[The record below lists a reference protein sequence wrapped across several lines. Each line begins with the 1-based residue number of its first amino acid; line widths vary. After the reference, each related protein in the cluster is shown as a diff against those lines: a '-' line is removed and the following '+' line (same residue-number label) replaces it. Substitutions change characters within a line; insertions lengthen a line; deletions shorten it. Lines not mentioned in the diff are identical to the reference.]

1 MTTHAT
7 PPETAGPHLP
17 LNNPYPP
24 APGHAPGQVFLSP
37 VPVDAAPPKA
47 SITKEAPTTADLT
60 HTQQAITRIRRG
72 ASHLWDHGKKWA
84 LLKDVDDETLHN
96 EVLRRRREEVAAERH
111 RHAADMK
118 AIRSQLRQEARA
130 GHPGRAD
137 HYAQTL
143 GTLAATRPEQ
153 VTDEDVTS
161 REIVRHRMGKVATN
175 CAIVAAGAYAGIT
188 VVPQSP
194 LLLLASIPAILGT
207 LWHFGR
213 ESEPDGDK
221 ESSPVVVAADAPG
234 IPAPAPSATTGA
246 PVILSADSIPD
257 DADRTPYPI
266 SRARTIHEAADCLL
280 RAFQAKRLA
289 VGEISTVERHSWGW
303 QMTVRVT
310 DGTPAAIIAAAG
322 DLETYLDLPTGG
334 FVPQPMAER
343 RACAIVRLVMS
354 DPFAQAPAL
363 PYRAP
368 KSMSIRDKARLG
380 TSIGGDPLDFSVA
393 GVMGVVVAASGGG
406 KTGLLQAIGEMT
418 TACRDCITIDLD
430 PHGDGLE
437 DLHDAVRL
445 TGRSHQQIES
455 ALLFFLMLSKGRAR
469 LRGTLGMGKKWEPS
483 AANPVFVVVIDEYP
497 KLSALA
503 KQLAFELLLVGRKE
517 GVWVIFAAQGGTKLY
532 LGENIAPMVALKVV
546 GPCKVGDTRA
556 VFGDGSV
563 GEGWLPHRLSPATD
577 TDPKDAGH
585 IYLQGIPGRADEPI
599 EYKVHEAPAAVL
611 RKLAAER
618 REAGLLDPDAGSLAA
633 MTTVDLPDFV
643 EPVFDIEGNLKK
655 EAPVDLL
662 TWERLLKLCDGEP
675 PAPALMSKESKAG
688 AAAVIDALAVMD
700 HGEVDRMRTERLVEA
715 LRAYN
720 PEVYAD
726 LTPDRLRSLLRE
738 GGVGSPVTLGALDGL
753 SNPRGYKREALDA
766 AT

>member
-1 MTTHAT
+1 MTMHAT
-7 PPETAGPHLP
+7 PPETAGPQIPVQSPIPPMPALP
-17 LNNPYPP
+17 
-24 APGHAPGQVFLSP
+24 PGVFLSP
-37 VPVDAAPPKA
+37 VPADAPPPP
-47 SITKEAPTTADLT
+47 APKS
-60 HTQQAITRIRRG
+60 QQAKARLQRG
-72 ASHLWDHGKKWA
+72 TSVLWQRGKA
-84 LLKDVDDETLHN
+84 QILLADMDDETLHSD
-96 EVLRRRREEVAAERH
+96 VLRTRREQAAKERRQH
-111 RHAADMK
+111 ASDHKEIRGRIRAEALAGRPARAAD
-118 AIRSQLRQEARA
+118 
-130 GHPGRAD
+130 
-137 HYAQTL
+137 L
-143 GTLAATRPEQ
+143 GTTLATLSSIPAAPVLDDD
-153 VTDEDVTS
+153 VTDRDVA
-161 REIVRHRMGKVATN
+161 RHKRTKIAAN
-175 CAIVAAGAYAGIT
+175 CAIVAALAYGGIT
-188 VVPQSP
+188 ILPQHP
-194 LLLLASIPAILGT
+194 FLLLGVVGAAVAAA
-207 LWHFGR
+207 WRAGR
-213 ESEPDGDK
+213 EPSGD
-221 ESSPVVVAADAPG
+221 EGSPSAVMSADAPP
-234 IPAPAPSATTGA
+234 ISPPTPAALATG
-246 PVILSADSIPD
+246 PVVLAADSIAD
-257 DADRTPYPI
+257 GADRTPYPI
-266 SRARTIHEAADCLL
+266 ARARTIHEAADCLL
-280 RAFQAKRLA
+280 RAFQAKNLD
-289 VGEISTVERHSWGW
+289 VGEISTVERHTWGW
-303 QMTVRVT
+303 QMIVRVLS
-310 DGTPAAIIAAAG
+310 GTPAAIITAAG

-343 RACAIVRLVMS
+343 RACAIIRLVMS
-354 DPFAQAPAL
+354 DPFVDAPPM

-368 KSMSIRDKARLG
+368 KSMSIRDKGRLG
-380 TSIGGDPLDFSVA
+380 TSIGGDPLEFSVA

-406 KTGLLQAIGEMT
+406 KTGLLQAVGEMT
-418 TACRDCITIDLD
+418 TACGDCITIDLD

-445 TGRSHQQIES
+445 TGRSHQQIEA

-469 LRGTLGMGKKWEPS
+469 LRGSLGMGKKWEPS
-483 AANPVFVVVIDEYP
+483 PANPVFVVFIDEYP

-517 GVWVIFAAQGGTKLY
+517 GVWVLFAAQGGTKLY

-585 IYLQGIPGRADEPI
+585 IYLQGMPGRADEPI

-633 MTTVDLPDFV
+633 MAAVDLPDFV

-662 TWERLLKLCDGEP
+662 TWERLLRLCDGEP

-700 HGEVDRMRTERLVEA
+700 HAGVDRMRTERLVEA
-715 LRAYN
+715 LRAWS
-720 PEVYAD
+720 PAAWAD
-726 LTPDRLRSLLRE
+726 LSPDRLRSLLRD

-766 AT
+766 VA